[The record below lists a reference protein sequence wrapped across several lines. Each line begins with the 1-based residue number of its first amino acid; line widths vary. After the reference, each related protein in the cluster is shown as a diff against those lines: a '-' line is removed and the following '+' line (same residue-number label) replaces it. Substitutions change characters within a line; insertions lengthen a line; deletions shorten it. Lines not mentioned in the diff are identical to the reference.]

1 MEGREEKT
9 EEMGRKEEGGLGR
22 KEKGELQGG
31 GTAQRTKI
39 STFLEH
45 AHCCFYM
52 NP

>member
-9 EEMGRKEEGGLGR
+9 EEMGRKEE
-22 KEKGELQGG
+22 GELQGG